1 MKIGVMNAG
10 VDTVSTIN
18 LTYLPEFIVLPFTC
32 KKILINVL
40 GDGVVVDLD
49 ARGISSLGEL
59 EQYGINATE
68 QIYPGDGAPIFTLRL
83 SDGIILNKN
92 VTIEVTNNS
101 GVDRDIFGF
110 STSKGNL
117 YVQNLRQTVFAN
129 SGTELKSF
137 LNLSLVNG
145 SVTDDIQVTFS
156 DGTTQ
161 KMNITELPILLSF
174 QQTVSNTTNDYILN
188 NMGGSVSLVNYIP
201 TNQTQIYIRRVALT
215 KNAVLNSSVN

>member
-18 LTYLPEFIVLPFTC
+18 LTYLPEFIVLPVTC

-49 ARGISSLGEL
+49 ERGISSLGEL
-59 EQYGINATE
+59 EQFGINGTR
-68 QIYPGDGAPIFTLRL
+68 QLYPADGNPIFTLRL

-92 VTIEVTNNS
+92 VTIEVTNS
-101 GVDRDIFGF
+101 SAADADIFGF

-145 SVTDDIQVTFS
+145 SITDDIQVTFS

-161 KMNITELPILLSF
+161 KMNISELPILLSF
-174 QQTVSNTTNDYILN
+174 QQNVSNTSNDYILN

-201 TNQTQIYIRRVALT
+201 TAQTQIYIRRVALT
-215 KNAVLNSSVN
+215 KNTVLNSSVN

>member
-18 LTYLPEFIVLPFTC
+18 LTYLPEFIVLPVTC

-92 VTIEVTNNS
+92 VTIELTNDS

>member
-1 MKIGVMNAG
+1 MKIGTMTGG
-10 VDTVSTIN
+10 VDVVTTIN
-18 LTYLPEFIVLPFTC
+18 LTYLPEFIVLPSTC

-49 ARGISSLGEL
+49 QRGISSLGEL
-59 EQYGINATE
+59 EKFGINGTE
-68 QIYPGDGAPIFTLRL
+68 QTYPSNGNPIYTLRL
-83 SDGIILNKN
+83 ADGIILNKN
-92 VTIEVTNNS
+92 VTIELTNDNAAAS
-101 GVDRDIFGF
+101 NIFGF

-145 SVTDDIQVTFS
+145 SGTDDIQVTFT

-161 KMNITELPILLSF
+161 KFDITELPVLLSM
-174 QQTVSNTTNDYILN
+174 QQNITRTTNDYILN
-188 NMGGSVSLVNYIP
+188 NTNGAVSLVNYIP

>member
-18 LTYLPEFIVLPFTC
+18 LTYLPEFIVLPVTC

-68 QIYPGDGAPIFTLRL
+68 QIYPADGAPIYTLRL

-92 VTIEVTNNS
+92 VTIELTNDS
-101 GVDRDIFGF
+101 VVDKDIFGF